1 VIDYDPTASAQTSLH
16 LRRKGMEVIEVSD
29 PLRVLTP
36 LVELQP
42 DLILMDLHMPG
53 CNGMELAATLRQY
66 DSKMRV
72 PIVFL
77 SAESDPLTQFGH
89 MLRVGEDVLDK
100 SIAPQHMVLAV
111 TNHARRSRLLSSLMT
126 RDSLTGLLSHALLL
140 ERLDQEIGKVRRQ
153 GQPLAFAMA
162 DLDGFKLVN
171 DQHGHRAGDR
181 VLRSFGRFVRR
192 ELEEGFLVGRDGG
205 DEFGIVL
212 PGFGVAA
219 AVEVLE
225 RLRRR
230 FAAIR
235 HSTAAGGVR
244 VTLSIGIADFPR
256 HHELST
262 LTRAADLALYR
273 AKEKGRN
280 RVAQAI

>member
-1 VIDYDPTASAQTSLH
+1 
-16 LRRKGMEVIEVSD
+16 
-29 PLRVLTP
+29 
-36 LVELQP
+36 
-42 DLILMDLHMPG
+42 
-53 CNGMELAATLRQY
+53 
-66 DSKMRV
+66 
-72 PIVFL
+72 
-77 SAESDPLTQFGH
+77 
-89 MLRVGEDVLDK
+89 
-100 SIAPQHMVLAV
+100 
-111 TNHARRSRLLSSLMT
+111 
-126 RDSLTGLLSHALLL
+126 
-140 ERLDQEIGKVRRQ
+140 
-153 GQPLAFAMA
+153 MA

-192 ELEEGFLVGRDGG
+192 ELEEGFLVGRYGG